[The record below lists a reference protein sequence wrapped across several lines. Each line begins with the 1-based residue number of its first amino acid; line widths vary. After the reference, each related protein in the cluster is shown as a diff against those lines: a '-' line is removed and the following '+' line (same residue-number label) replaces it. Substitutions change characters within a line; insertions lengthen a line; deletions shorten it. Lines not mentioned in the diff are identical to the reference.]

1 MLPDIEDRKEMR
13 EYADIIETNTDLL
26 LQLINDILDM
36 SKIEAGTFDFCP
48 SLIDV
53 NQTMEEIEQ
62 SMRLRLKKKLSLLPL
77 PNVCRNVPF
86 IQIRIV

>member
-62 SMRLRLKKKLSLLPL
+62 SMRLRLKRNGLSYFYRTSAGMYPL
-77 PNVCRNVPF
+77 YR
-86 IQIRIV
+86 